1 MAISFWSCE
10 HVHKSISDGNDA
22 YFDGHFSDAI
32 HHYNQALEM
41 DSSSFVASFNKGNAL
56 YKKQVGVDTLEQH
69 WKSLLQRTGKK
80 EEIANIYHNL
90 GNSFLANGKIKE
102 AIEAYKDA
110 LRLKPYYEDTR
121 YNLAYA
127 QKLLPPEQKNKDQ
140 NQDQKNQDQ
149 KDNKDNKDNQDK
161 KNQDSE
167 NKKDEQNKDDADK
180 KSEEQKKNN
189 GEDEQKEGSN
199 NQKGQDQKSGQKQK
213 PQQGKLSKEQAKRL
227 LDHIRRQESG
237 IIEKVNR
244 GKEKNASSES
254 KNKNW

>member
-1 MAISFWSCE
+1 MAIFFWSCE
-10 HVHKSISDGNDA
+10 HVHKSISEGNDA

-32 HHYNQALEM
+32 NHYNQALEM
-41 DSSSFVASFNKGNAL
+41 DSASFIASFNKGNAL
-56 YKKQVGVDTLEQH
+56 YKKQVGVDTLEHH
-69 WKSLLQRTGKK
+69 WKSLLQKTGKK
-80 EEIANIYHNL
+80 EEVANIYHNL
-90 GNSFLANGKIKE
+90 GNSFLANGKIKK

-110 LRLKPYYEDTR
+110 LRLKPFYEDTR

-127 QKLLPPEQKNKDQ
+127 QKLLPPEQKDKDQ

-149 KDNKDNKDNQDK
+149 KDNKDNQDK

-167 NKKDEQNKDDADK
+167 NKKNEQNKDDADK

-199 NQKGQDQKSGQKQK
+199 NQKDQDQKSGQKQK
-213 PQQGKLSKEQAKRL
+213 PQQGKLTKEQAKRL